1 MIVVKKIKKLIV
13 NNLKANVIKK
23 LIINH
28 NEGINV

>member
-13 NNLKANVIKK
+13 NNLKKNVIKK